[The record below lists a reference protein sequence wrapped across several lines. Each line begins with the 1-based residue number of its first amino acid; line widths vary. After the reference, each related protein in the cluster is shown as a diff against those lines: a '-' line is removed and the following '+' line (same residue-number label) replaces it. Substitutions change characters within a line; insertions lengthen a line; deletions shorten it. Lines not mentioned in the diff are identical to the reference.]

1 MNYGYKLH
9 PLVQDDYNEAYEWYE
24 DQQKGVGERFVKA
37 VRSKIDEI
45 LVNPEVYG
53 SKGNKKFREAQV
65 EYFPYLIVFKVS
77 KKNKEVYITSIH
89 HMKKHPRKKYRK

>member
-1 MNYGYKLH
+1 MNYSYKLH

-24 DQQKGVGERFVKA
+24 DQQKGLGERFVKA
-37 VRSKIDEI
+37 VRSKISEI

-65 EYFPYLIVFKVS
+65 EYFPFLIVFKVS

-89 HMKKHPRKKYRK
+89 HTKKHPRKKYRK

>member
-1 MNYGYKLH
+1 MNYSYKLH
-9 PLVQDDYNEAYEWYE
+9 PLVQEDYNEAYEWYE
-24 DQQKGVGERFVKA
+24 DQQKGLGERFVQA
-37 VRSKIDEI
+37 VRGKINEI
-45 LVNPEVYG
+45 LINPEVYG

-65 EYFPYLIVFKVS
+65 EYFPYLIVFKIS